1 MYTLDAY
8 WGGDICRLPCAPIWR
23 RKWQPT
29 PVFLPGEFQGQR
41 SLVAYGP
48 WGHKESDTT
57 EWLTLVLLLK
67 TSAVRD
73 GYMFPGVWR
82 GYIVSAFLSLKIC
95 YPGSQLWFFFV
106 NEERRQQTIL
116 PIYQMKVVGTKW
128 VPSSLSHSEP
138 QKVIWGTVL
147 ILPRG
152 YLISFHVHGRGAHL
166 SHTWDAL
173 QQWGLL
179 SHGHGRPCQR
189 VARLELSWEW
199 YEVDCEVR
207 RQ

>member
-1 MYTLDAY
+1 MAAHSSILAWRIPRTEEPGGLWSMGSQRVGHDWVTNTCALTEDQCSERWIHVS
-8 WGGDICRLPCAPIWR
+8 WGLTGLHSIC
-23 RKWQPT
+23 
-29 PVFLPGEFQGQR
+29 
-41 SLVAYGP
+41 
-48 WGHKESDTT
+48 
-57 EWLTLVLLLK
+57 
-67 TSAVRD
+67 
-73 GYMFPGVWR
+73 
-82 GYIVSAFLSLKIC
+82 LSLLENLLPRK
-95 YPGSQLWFFFV
+95 SAMVFFFV